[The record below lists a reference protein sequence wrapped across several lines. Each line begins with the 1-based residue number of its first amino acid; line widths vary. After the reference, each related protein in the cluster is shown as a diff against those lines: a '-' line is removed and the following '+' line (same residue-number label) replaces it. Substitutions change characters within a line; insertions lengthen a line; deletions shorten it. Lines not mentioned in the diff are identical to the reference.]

1 MKSDSSLTVRGHG
14 RASPGPGTGLRE
26 EASRG
31 ARATR
36 QLVAVLQ
43 EGDRAGG
50 RQRSVGG
57 STHQLRWPPKPALL
71 PQGLGP
77 HVFNVSPE
85 TRRSYTR
92 TQCGSPACGL
102 CGATQSVCTAGSP
115 VSSRILVGR
124 GLVRSPKHLF
134 SADAMQLH
142 KDTVRRGPWS
152 QLHGLDS
159 GQCPQPAPGCSSDAE
174 LSLRDGGRAGSPGRV
189 GPPRGC
195 DPARVDP
202 CALPGGGPRRPE
214 NGPRGPAAESRP
226 RSGAFDSAGCGLGCS
241 DEHIYIPL
249 CAITAKSCVWFSKMR
264 KVSTI

>member
-1 MKSDSSLTVRGHG
+1 MFR
-14 RASPGPGTGLRE
+14 
-26 EASRG
+26 
-31 ARATR
+31 
-36 QLVAVLQ
+36 
-43 EGDRAGG
+43 
-50 RQRSVGG
+50 G

-115 VSSRILVGR
+115 VSSRILVGC

-134 SADAMQLH
+134 SVDAMQLR

-159 GQCPQPAPGCSSDAE
+159 GQCPQPAPGRSSDAE

-195 DPARVDP
+195 DPAHVDP

-214 NGPRGPAAESRP
+214 NCPRGPAAESRP

-264 KVSTI
+264 TVSTI